1 MIDTSEQQQ
10 IAQLARQALDTN
22 FFNTL
27 SHHQLIHC
35 KIGTQPLLYV
45 ACSEGRVACV
55 ETLLGIE
62 GIDVNETCE
71 HVSVNSL

>member
-1 MIDTSEQQQ
+1 MIDTSDQHQ
-10 IAQLARQALDTN
+10 IAQLARQALYTNNQN

-27 SHHQLIHC
+27 SHHQLGHC

-62 GIDVNETCE
+62 DIDVNETCE
-71 HVSVNSL
+71 YVSV